1 MLLLRQ
7 IKLNSHVL
15 NQYNLTEIIRLIV
28 RFRFVFNLK
37 HSDVNIVFNVL
48 TQRGMFTTGPP
59 RVNLQRPI
67 HFSYFVTKKLINHLI
82 STLTPMKLDSC

>member
-15 NQYNLTEIIRLIV
+15 NQYNLTKIIRLIV

-48 TQRGMFTTGPP
+48 PQRGMFTTGPP
-59 RVNLQRPI
+59 RVHLQ
-67 HFSYFVTKKLINHLI
+67 FVTKKLINHLI
-82 STLTPMKLDSC
+82 STLTPVKLDSC